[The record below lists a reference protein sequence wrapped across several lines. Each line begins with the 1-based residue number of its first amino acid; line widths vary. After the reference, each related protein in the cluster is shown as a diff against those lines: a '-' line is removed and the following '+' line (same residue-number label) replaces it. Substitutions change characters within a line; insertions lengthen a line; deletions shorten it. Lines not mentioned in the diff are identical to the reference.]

1 MTLFTVTYCQ
11 PQIKFSTYRPLFT
24 VEAEQSSYASEFGE
38 DVVMG
43 CRFQP
48 TLLKPNDDLEVNWHW
63 LDPGKTNPQLV
74 YGMLNKVEQLPSLD
88 SKYRGRVRLLTDEL
102 KDGWAKLQI
111 SRLRINDS
119 GSYQCFV
126 KTGVGADYK
135 IIQLSV
141 KAPYKKVIKQIETA
155 AEKDE
160 ALLICQSIGYP
171 YTSVTWLDG
180 QQRELNSSL
189 TVTITPDRLFKV
201 TSELRVRSSVKNN
214 YTCNFTTDGSSATFH
229 IPDEILIVSPNNAH
243 RIVAVSTGV
252 IIIIVVIVGVLMYRR
267 QKATTAE
274 FISQHPRCMCVK
286 AISRQT
292 DRTTVLMSCMLS
304 TNTEKE
310 EVGRTAFDL
319 APSCREIKKENEEER
334 TIFNKGCM
342 EENLGAS
349 VKAHYS
355 DSFGAD
361 AKHHLDAFSVKEL
374 PQRLQNNEGQ
384 PVSLQALL
392 PEAGEM
398 LFLEGLPGSGKTTVA
413 YILVSSWT
421 EGATHSLSNVLDL
434 STLQLLLYV
443 DCTKAKGDLFQE
455 IMTQLSLREKISTE
469 DELRTVLT
477 GSSEALLLLDGY
489 REGNKSFDES
499 LKMFLSK
506 KGGCRVLV
514 TACPGHCPT
523 LRDTVG
529 TGGVLE
535 LQIPVVKY

>member
-1 MTLFTVTYCQ
+1 MDLALVLVL
-11 PQIKFSTYRPLFT
+11 QIMFETCLSGPLFT

-201 TSELRVRSSVKNN
+201 TSELRVRSSVRNN

-229 IPDEILIVSPNNAH
+229 IPGSNAPRSRNLFVGGWSVSS
-243 RIVAVSTGV
+243 VD
-252 IIIIVVIVGVLMYRR
+252 
-267 QKATTAE
+267 
-274 FISQHPRCMCVK
+274 C
-286 AISRQT
+286 
-292 DRTTVLMSCMLS
+292 
-304 TNTEKE
+304 
-310 EVGRTAFDL
+310 
-319 APSCREIKKENEEER
+319 
-334 TIFNKGCM
+334 CM

-374 PQRLQNNEGQ
+374 PQRLQNNEGR

-455 IMTQLSLREKISTE
+455 IMTQLSLREKISKE

-499 LKMFLSK
+499 LKMFLSE
-506 KGGCRVLV
+506 KGRCRVLV

-523 LRDTVG
+523 FRDTVG